1 MKKTFFLLLICAL
14 SFSAWGT
21 TVVKTVPDLTTQLG
35 WKDDGTN
42 PLGVY
47 PNFALDDNISVS
59 ALGTT
64 NGTLSKQRWFTYQN
78 DNNGAFTI
86 SAKEGYIIQSVSIV
100 WANNANNGV
109 LSITPGSNRPA
120 SDQITSAIPYAVNAQ
135 SATFYTGSSATS
147 TAARIT
153 ITTFAVTYCL
163 ASAIGDKTYT
173 EKFDSCG
180 IADQIVTKKF
190 NGNNGVYKWSVKNI
204 RRLNG
209 TNYDELE
216 SGQGMRVR
224 YEGYIA
230 SDGNLEGGIKAV
242 AFNWHPTSGSSI
254 SDFYVKVGEE
264 SYHHSCSAVSGEF
277 PFSYDFNVAKN
288 TTLSIEVAANSGQA
302 FQVIGPVTITPYLL
316 YTVKS
321 AEMWAKDGAY
331 MNNDLINNIP
341 EGGSV
346 EYTLEDNDEEA
357 IINAETGEVT
367 ALKDGEVTVKA
378 TWGGVYT
385 TYTLK
390 LHMESANAS
399 FDAPVVEKSIG
410 DVAFTNTLTKAEQAG
425 TVSYTSTDESVATV
439 KSSGEVTIVNGGTA
453 KIQAT
458 ITASSV
464 CRDTTL
470 YYTLDVKDTPAEGTY
485 WEETFS
491 KCTTTS
497 TTGTEMVI
505 GDSAV
510 YNWSL
515 TNFTR
520 NNSDL
525 IGEKQGMRLRYP
537 SVWTMTNPEGG
548 IKEVVFDWYAS
559 GDQMPV
565 HFFVKAGE
573 NEYEYSRDKVG
584 VSKQVMHFAR
594 QFNETSNVALSLHMS
609 GVQEDPQQT
618 YAVVGPIKIVP
629 YLLFRSKSYE
639 YDYSAKQS
647 LALSDIIINNT
658 GITPSYAISGGAQA
672 TLSNGVV
679 TFAEEEETF
688 TITATWGD
696 VSTTTNITVHALPH
710 PTFTIADVEATMY
723 DGTAAPTPVVKVGD
737 VVQSNPV
744 ITYTSSD
751 ENIVKVENE
760 GKVLS
765 ILAAGSVTITA
776 NLEASE
782 TYQAATTTFTLTVSG
797 IQEGDADK
805 VTEEYTK
812 FDIYMGWSANESFEY
827 DGDNTPYKW
836 TIHYFQHTADMM
848 GTGKP
853 GIKLASNGAG
863 YISAIMEGGIK
874 AVGFDWM
881 VLSTKK
887 NIQATITAGTVTKT
901 FDYTLS
907 NVTRRYECALEQK
920 SNVEF
925 KLTNGKNDDIYG
937 PITIVPYLLYTEKE
951 ANANLADETYINE
964 QLINNTDEGD
974 ITYSIVEETDIAI
987 IDAATG
993 EVTLLASGTI
1003 TVQAQWGDVTTSYSL
1018 TIDRTDFTP
1027 TFAQDEVTKNMDDP
1041 VFTNTLSD
1049 VPADATGAHT
1059 YSSSD
1064 ERVAQVDNNGQV
1076 TILGIGSTTI
1086 EVTIAA
1092 DAKYNETSASYSLT
1106 VNEPA
1111 TGFDVTE
1118 GFTGL
1123 KWVLDDKELKG
1134 DLCDWTT
1141 SQTRRNQNSDS
1152 IVSKGVKM
1160 GAEWMNGAADKLGY
1174 IESKGAVDGGVKRI
1188 YFTWIKNSGTEA
1200 NRSFTVTVGSSEDVV
1215 DLTGLITQGT
1225 YWHNFNIRENSVIR
1239 IANTSTSNFKAG
1251 PIVIT
1256 PYIFY
1261 QHRADTI
1268 MASSYVYPT
1277 VYKQT
1282 LIDNT
1287 ESVGTITYES
1297 DNTDAAEV
1305 NENGDV
1311 TIKAAAAEPVTITAK
1326 WQPDEAVEHYVTT
1339 SYKLLITAKQQRNAE
1354 FTNSTMTVARG
1365 ETPVNE
1371 IKLGSPAGDSE
1382 PEIIYESS
1390 DNEVAVIVNNQVTTV
1405 GPGTA
1410 TITAHIGETTKCLSQ
1425 DITYSLTVT
1434 YAPAA
1439 GTYFTE
1445 TFPNTTTTD
1454 YVSKT
1459 EHIEGRDNVYQW
1471 NMQQYRRI
1479 AGDKVGE
1486 EQGTRIRY
1494 TTSGSIEGGYIEM
1507 DGNQEGGIKEV
1518 VFNYCASGPGME
1530 MHYFVQVGETTHD
1543 FHPTGKTV
1551 AAQSRPYAHT
1561 FNEASNTKLKIY
1573 VNTLETPQQTYP
1585 IIGEIK
1591 IVPYLLYT
1599 AKEVTVNPLENT
1611 TYINTAIIDN
1621 TPAESTI
1628 TYSIVGDESVAEVDA
1643 TGLVTVKKVGEV
1655 IVKASWDDVYTTYT
1669 LKVELPA
1676 PVISG
1681 LEATTID
1688 LDGGSYTPSLTAT
1701 IGGQPIEDAVFEL
1714 KSSDLTKAVVSEGTT
1729 FVPVA
1734 NGSANMTATLK
1745 AGIYQGFDYTSVAA
1759 TAELTINAYI
1769 PEGNFV
1775 ETFSNLETGE
1785 STGTK
1790 AFNGDDNVYTWQAHN
1805 YAKLDNAIVIN
1816 TADGSLSSN
1825 GVQEGGVKYMTFKW
1839 IASEI
1844 ASDPMGFVVTMNGES
1859 SIYHFKSAK
1868 GIGGYTWERMFNAK
1882 SNSQFSISL
1891 ENGSSKGVKIMNAQI
1906 TIVPYLLYTEKEA
1919 TIKVGETFTNEALIN
1934 NLGEETITYSIVSG
1948 SDYATIDGDEITAT
1962 AEGDVVVKA
1971 SWNEDQIYTTYTVHI
1986 NPMSALV
1993 ISENDEDLATLVE
2006 EKEGQT
2012 LDVTLQRT
2020 MVADGAYSTIF
2031 LPFAM
2036 STTQIAAVFGE
2047 GTQVAE
2053 LLSSELQDNV
2063 LTFNFDFVTEMSACV
2078 PYLIKPTQNVTE
2090 VTIEGVTIVKPQ
2102 DPVTVEGGKFNG
2114 ILAKQVDMDIT
2125 DLYFLGDDNVLVTY
2139 PNIEKQD
2146 VQGLRAFFTLTHPT
2160 PNMVA
2165 RCAVGHKL
2173 PTILPLVDGKPVAGV
2188 KKVIMNN
2195 QMVIIRNA
2203 EMYNAQGN
2211 KIQ

>member
-1 MKKTFFLLLICAL
+1 MKKILFTLCAL
-14 SFSAWGT
+14 VVLGATNVWAAGT
-21 TVVKTVPDLTTQLG
+21 LTTIERGKYEYSITTTDVATANSWSSGTKTDFKINDDLSFKGYGANATLYGQTGGGKGARIYESQNNLG
-35 WKDDGTN
+35 ASSVNVSKGWIESIN
-42 PLGVY
+42 LEY
-47 PNFALDDNISVS
+47 NI
-59 ALGTT
+59 
-64 NGTLSKQRWFTYQN
+64 
-78 DNNGAFTI
+78 
-86 SAKEGYIIQSVSIV
+86 
-100 WANNANNGV
+100 NADNGV
-109 LSITPGSNRPA
+109 LCTSIVDGNPIPENKRIVSGTTYTVNATTFPFYAGRTATAGSNGRCDIINWKVVYYKTPTAISLPETMTVPVGNTFQIGQVTPVDSYYEWSTNDDSKVSVDQNGVIVAKSAGQATITISSVDGQSKSCVVTVVAAANDESITEYFNTYG
-120 SDQITSAIPYAVNAQ
+120 TSQTTINTSVIGKQGN
-135 SATFYTGSSATS
+135 TGIYWILRNWKRSSTDDM
-147 TAARIT
+147 
-153 ITTFAVTYCL
+153 
-163 ASAIGDKTYT
+163 IGG
-173 EKFDSCG
+173 EQG
-180 IADQIVTKKF
+180 VELQ
-190 NGNNGVYKWSVKNI
+190 NGNN
-204 RRLNG
+204 
-209 TNYDELE
+209 
-216 SGQGMRVR
+216 
-224 YEGYIA
+224 YIA
-230 SDGNLEGGIKAV
+230 YNNATTNPRPLEGGVKRV
-242 AFNWHPTSGSSI
+242 AFQWRAIDATKPVYFDVDNTASGASLIKFSTVVSAQESLAEPQTFCRDIEQASNYQFRIRIADTKSS
-254 SDFYVKVGEE
+254 
-264 SYHHSCSAVSGEF
+264 
-277 PFSYDFNVAKN
+277 NV
-288 TTLSIEVAANSGQA
+288 V
-302 FQVIGPVTITPYLL
+302 FGPVTITPYLL
-316 YTVKS
+316 FKEIKS
-321 AEMWAKDGAY
+321 
-331 MNNDLINNIP
+331 
-341 EGGSV
+341 
-346 EYTLEDNDEEA
+346 
-357 IINAETGEVT
+357 
-367 ALKDGEVTVKA
+367 
-378 TWGGVYT
+378 
-385 TYTLK
+385 
-390 LHMESANAS
+390 
-399 FDAPVVEKSIG
+399 
-410 DVAFTNTLTKAEQAG
+410 
-425 TVSYTSTDESVATV
+425 
-439 KSSGEVTIVNGGTA
+439 
-453 KIQAT
+453 
-458 ITASSV
+458 
-464 CRDTTL
+464 
-470 YYTLDVKDTPAEGTY
+470 
-485 WEETFS
+485 
-491 KCTTTS
+491 
-497 TTGTEMVI
+497 
-505 GDSAV
+505 
-510 YNWSL
+510 
-515 TNFTR
+515 
-520 NNSDL
+520 
-525 IGEKQGMRLRYP
+525 
-537 SVWTMTNPEGG
+537 
-548 IKEVVFDWYAS
+548 
-559 GDQMPV
+559 
-565 HFFVKAGE
+565 
-573 NEYEYSRDKVG
+573 
-584 VSKQVMHFAR
+584 
-594 QFNETSNVALSLHMS
+594 
-609 GVQEDPQQT
+609 
-618 YAVVGPIKIVP
+618 
-629 YLLFRSKSYE
+629 E
-639 YDYSAKQS
+639 YDYSETQS
-647 LALSDIIINNT
+647 VTLSDIIINNT
-658 GITPSYAISGGAQA
+658 GTTPTYEITTEGAKA
-672 TLSNGVV
+672 TIENGVLK
-679 TFAEEEETF
+679 FAAVEEEF
-688 TITATWGD
+688 SIKASWNDGK
-696 VSTTTNITVHALPH
+696 VFTTTTIAVHALPV
-710 PTFTIADVEATMY
+710 PDFSIDGLIDGKMTKSMY
-723 DGTAAPTPVVKVGD
+723 DGTFAPTPIVKIGEEPVASPVV
-737 VVQSNPV
+737 
-744 ITYTSSD
+744 TYTSSD
-751 ENIVKVENE
+751 ENIVS
-760 GKVLS
+760 GGTGS
-765 ILAAGSVTITA
+765 ITILAAGSVTITA
-776 NLEASE
+776 NLAASD
-782 TYQAATTTFTLTVSG
+782 THQAAETTFTLTVSG
-797 IQEGDADK
+797 IQEGDANK

-812 FDIYMGWSANESFEY
+812 FDIYTGWSANESFEY

-836 TIHYFQHTADMM
+836 TIHYFQHKADML

-853 GIKLASNGAG
+853 GIKLASGGLG
-863 YISAIMEGGIK
+863 YISATMEGGIK
-874 AVGFDWM
+874 AVGFEWM
-881 VLSTKK
+881 VPSNKS

-951 ANANLADETYINE
+951 ANADLADETYINE

-974 ITYSIVEETDIAI
+974 ITYSIVEETDIAT

-993 EVTLLASGTI
+993 EVTLFASGTI

-1027 TFAQDEVTKNMDDP
+1027 TFAQDEITKYMDDP

-1076 TILGIGSTTI
+1076 TILGVGSTTI

-1111 TGFDVTE
+1111 TGYDVTE

-1123 KWVLDDKELKG
+1123 KWVLDDTELKG

-1141 SQTRRNQNSDS
+1141 YQTRRNQSSDS
-1152 IVSKGVKM
+1152 IESKGVNM
-1160 GAEWMNGAADKLGY
+1160 GAEWMSGAADKLGY

-1188 YFTWIKNSGTEA
+1188 YFTWVKTSGTEA

-1215 DLTGLITQGT
+1215 DLTGLTQGT

-1326 WQPDEAVEHYVTT
+1326 WQPDMAVENYVTT

-1390 DNEVAVIVNNQVTTV
+1390 DNEVAVIVDNQVTTV

-1410 TITAHIGETTKCLSQ
+1410 TITAHIGETTKCLPQ

-1434 YAPAA
+1434 YVPAA

-1445 TFPNTTTTD
+1445 TFPNTTTTG
-1454 YVSKT
+1454 YTTKT
-1459 EHIEGRDNVYQW
+1459 EHINGLDNVYQW
-1471 NMQQYRRI
+1471 NMQQYRRHSDDI
-1479 AGDKVGE
+1479 FGG

-1494 TTSGSIEGGYIEM
+1494 TTSEPIEGGYIEM

-1518 VFNYCASGPGME
+1518 VFNYCASGNGME

-1543 FHPTGKTV
+1543 FHPAGKTV

-1573 VNTLETPQQTYP
+1573 VNTQETPQQTYP

-1599 AKEVTVNPLENT
+1599 EKEVTVNPLEGT
-1611 TYINTAIIDN
+1611 TYTNTAIINN

-1655 IVKASWDDVYTTYT
+1655 IVKASWGDVYTTYT
-1669 LKVELPA
+1669 LKVELPT

-1759 TAELTINAYI
+1759 TAKLTINAYI

-1785 STGTK
+1785 STETTD
-1790 AFNGDDNVYTWQAHN
+1790 FNGDNNVYTWSAHN
-1805 YAKLDNAIVIN
+1805 YTKSDDAIVIN

-1839 IASEI
+1839 LASEK
-1844 ASDPMGFVVTMNGES
+1844 ASEPMGFVVTMNGES
-1859 SIYHFKSAK
+1859 STYHFTSAQ
-1868 GIGGYTWERMFNAK
+1868 GTGGYTWERMFNAK

-1971 SWNEDQIYTTYTVHI
+1971 SWNEDQIYTTYNLHI
-1986 NPMSALV
+1986 MNQASALV
-1993 ISENDEDLATLVE
+1993 ISEDDADLATLVE
-2006 EKEGQT
+2006 ENEGEVV
-2012 LDVTLQRT
+2012 DVTLQRT

-2078 PYLIKPTQNVTE
+2078 PYLIKPTQSVTE

-2114 ILAKQVDMDIT
+2114 ILAKQADMDIT

-2146 VQGLRAFFTLTHPT
+2146 VQGLRAFFTLTYPT

-2165 RCAVGHKL
+2165 RCAIGHKL
-2173 PTILPLVDGKPVAGV
+2173 PTVLPFVDGKPVAGV